1 MKLLVVGTLM
11 DGFRVGDCLHAGGM
25 AHIYQVSYADNAQRA
40 PFPMVMKV
48 PRMTA
53 GDGAEN
59 IVGFEVELQI
69 LSVLSGPHVPRF
81 VAAGDLEK
89 VPYLVMEQ
97 VIGRTLQQVLDE
109 GTEPLTAGEIAR
121 IGVAMAQAVH
131 SLHLQDVCHLD
142 LKPANVILR
151 PDGSAVLLDF
161 GLPPNPHDMS
171 EGIATL
177 REIESVIMTAK
188 VIVLTGQDQQ
198 AAALAAIREGAFDFL
213 SKPVAYDAILH
224 AIQRAAL
231 FLQKEDEL
239 SREGI
244 TRIALNVQVG
254 DGMKAIRADAEER
267 LVRQILRET
276 GFNVLQS
283 ARRLGVKRENIY
295 YFINKYGIERDA

>member
-1 MKLLVVGTLM
+1 
-11 DGFRVGDCLHAGGM
+11 M
-25 AHIYQVSYADNAQRA
+25 AILEAD
-40 PFPMVMKV
+40 
-48 PRMTA
+48 PR
-53 GDGAEN
+53 
-59 IVGFEVELQI
+59 I
-69 LSVLSGPHVPRF
+69 
-81 VAAGDLEK
+81 
-89 VPYLVMEQ
+89 
-97 VIGRTLQQVLDE
+97 
-109 GTEPLTAGEIAR
+109 R
-121 IGVAMAQAVH
+121 I
-131 SLHLQDVCHLD
+131 
-142 LKPANVILR
+142 
-151 PDGSAVLLDF
+151 VLLDF

-283 ARRLGVKRENIY
+283 ARRLGVKRENVY

>member
-1 MKLLVVGTLM
+1 MSEPDSGAPAAADAPVHILLVEDDKALRTMLRGLLEMNDFV
-11 DGFRVGDCLHAGGM
+11 
-25 AHIYQVSYADNAQRA
+25 VS
-40 PFPMVMKV
+40 
-48 PRMTA
+48 
-53 GDGAEN
+53 E
-59 IVGFEVELQI
+59 
-69 LSVLSGPHVPRF
+69 
-81 VAAGDLEK
+81 
-89 VPYLVMEQ
+89 
-97 VIGRTLQQVLDE
+97 
-109 GTEPLTAGEIAR
+109 TEHR
-121 IGVAMAQAVH
+121 IGAMA
-131 SLHLQDVCHLD
+131 
-142 LKPANVILR
+142 ILEADPR
-151 PDGSAVLLDF
+151 IRIVLLDF

-224 AIQRAAL
+224 AIERAAL

-244 TRIALNVQVG
+244 TRIALNVHVG